1 MADSEAYECLYSIC
15 QDRHSTRKFSSKP
28 VPPVLIDKIID
39 LASLAPY
46 ASNKK
51 NWQIRIVND
60 KTTIQKMADI
70 VKQAGKNIAESVRS
84 DFQENFTSYLQN
96 FIHFQTASVLLIP
109 TFREVHPIANMMGKD
124 ESSFSQWERDNSVKS
139 ISCVCMLILLA
150 AQSLGLAS
158 CYMTGPLIA
167 DQEISELIQIKPGQR
182 MAAIIPIG
190 YGE

>member
-1 MADSEAYECLYSIC
+1 MADSEAYQCLFSIC
-15 QDRHSTRKFSSKP
+15 RDRHSTRKISPRP
-28 VPPVLIDKIID
+28 VTPALLDKIVE
-39 LASLAPY
+39 LASLSPY

-51 NWQIRIVND
+51 NWQIRMVND
-60 KTTIQKMADI
+60 KATIRKMADM
-70 VKQAGKNIAESVRS
+70 VKQAGQTMAESIRS
-84 DFQENFTSYLQN
+84 DFQEKFLLYLQN
-96 FIHFQTASVLLIP
+96 FIHFQTAPVLLIP

-139 ISCVCMLILLA
+139 ISCACMLILLA

-167 DQEISELIQIKPGQR
+167 EQEIGDLIQIKPGQR
-182 MAAIIPIG
+182 MAAVIPIG